1 MWRVTQRGCCGW
13 LTDVAQP
20 FPVSSSESW
29 PFRPHQSRVA
39 GTQTKHA
46 SIACFDCVARS
57 AFPPFPRPSSLLVH
71 FLIPTSLLVPPGA
84 PRSLCSPRHHP
95 PRPRACRSTHSST
108 GATKQ
113 YRRIAYRFPN
123 SSMVPFHSPIS
134 ARSCQPPRRRRH
146 IDFQPQRRI
155 QQLPSLGASLRGQCS
170 KASENASPSQS
181 PCRRHGMIPYPN
193 RRRR

>member
-95 PRPRACRSTHSST
+95 PPTSRLQVNSLKHRCHKTIPSYCIPLSKLIYGTFPLANLRPLLSAS
-108 GATKQ
+108 AT
-113 YRRIAYRFPN
+113 
-123 SSMVPFHSPIS
+123 
-134 ARSCQPPRRRRH
+134 PPT
-146 IDFQPQRRI
+146 
-155 QQLPSLGASLRGQCS
+155 
-170 KASENASPSQS
+170 
-181 PCRRHGMIPYPN
+181 Y
-193 RRRR
+193 